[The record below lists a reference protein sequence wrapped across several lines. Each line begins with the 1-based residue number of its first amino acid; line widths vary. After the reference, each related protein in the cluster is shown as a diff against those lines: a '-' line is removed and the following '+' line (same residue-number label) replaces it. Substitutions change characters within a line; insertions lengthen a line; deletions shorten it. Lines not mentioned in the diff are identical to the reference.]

1 MLQQEH
7 PCQADGKSLPEGCS
21 STGMREQLQEDM
33 GRWKVNKDAPFP
45 FIPIKCSP
53 HAKQS
58 FTRHTASTQWGEG
71 SPWPTEGPAGLNL
84 RDTRASLHPSA
95 VECAG
100 PSKTRRGSRSPAL
113 PQLSTR
119 VTAAAGLPGG
129 CIQLHTP
136 RHPALASAHREVCQ
150 GGGSWQKPVN
160 PSAQTS
166 RDPAVPLPA
175 LMVGQIKGSALQVA
189 HKKRLKHH
197 SQWDSFLLFAHSGR
211 TISPPD

>member
-1 MLQQEH
+1 MHHFLSYRLNAAHMQSRVSPGTLPVRSE
-7 PCQADGKSLPEGCS
+7 GKAAL
-21 STGMREQLQEDM
+21 
-33 GRWKVNKDAPFP
+33 
-45 FIPIKCSP
+45 
-53 HAKQS
+53 
-58 FTRHTASTQWGEG
+58 
-71 SPWPTEGPAGLNL
+71 GPQRGL
-84 RDTRASLHPSA
+84 RDWTFGTHGHLSHPSA